1 MTNDIMS
8 SSNEALWIIF
18 LVCISISS
26 TIIGLVMSDMT
37 LVFAG
42 VATIMLTTVLL
53 LGMVDQFGKTLRSYL
68 P

>member
-1 MTNDIMS
+1 MS